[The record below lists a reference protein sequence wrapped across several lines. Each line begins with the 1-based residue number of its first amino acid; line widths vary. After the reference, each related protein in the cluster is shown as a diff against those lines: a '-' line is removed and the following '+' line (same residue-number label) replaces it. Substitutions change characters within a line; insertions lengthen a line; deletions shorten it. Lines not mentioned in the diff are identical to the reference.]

1 MLGSKDS
8 FRAGDPGATALNT
21 KAALDI
27 GTQRVGRR
35 VGTRVGGSGGVPL
48 EVLGT
53 RPRFCPCCLGR
64 STSRKG
70 GWELLRNV
78 RPIGN
83 AQRGALLCSAS
94 RGGDELVCGK
104 LRKLFPEMG

>member
-1 MLGSKDS
+1 MLVLGGQVLGSKDS

-48 EVLGT
+48 EVL
-53 RPRFCPCCLGR
+53 RDQASFL
-64 STSRKG
+64 S
-70 GWELLRNV
+70 LL
-78 RPIGN
+78 PW
-83 AQRGALLCSAS
+83 
-94 RGGDELVCGK
+94 
-104 LRKLFPEMG
+104 PEH